1 MFDLI
6 KYDRRRAIK
15 GDCRRT
21 TIYHSTL
28 QVSKEQQI
36 KQNAFV
42 LLAIKFVINR
52 RCGLFLPIFY
62 RIIKQDS
69 QSFIIALYNLY
80 TINLPFL
87 HSCIGAPSHG
97 FVPRPRLHHKNAKA
111 PKYFCWIQRYRNG
124 KTFFFVP
131 KFLPISCCSSVYV
144 CMYYRHRDMTMTIDV
159 QSGFI

>member
-1 MFDLI
+1 MNCCFNQRTDGRTNKQSVDVALVLNGAERRYDMFDLI
-6 KYDRRRAIK
+6 KYDRRRTIK

-69 QSFIIALYNLY
+69 
-80 TINLPFL
+80 
-87 HSCIGAPSHG
+87 
-97 FVPRPRLHHKNAKA
+97 
-111 PKYFCWIQRYRNG
+111 
-124 KTFFFVP
+124 
-131 KFLPISCCSSVYV
+131 
-144 CMYYRHRDMTMTIDV
+144 
-159 QSGFI
+159 